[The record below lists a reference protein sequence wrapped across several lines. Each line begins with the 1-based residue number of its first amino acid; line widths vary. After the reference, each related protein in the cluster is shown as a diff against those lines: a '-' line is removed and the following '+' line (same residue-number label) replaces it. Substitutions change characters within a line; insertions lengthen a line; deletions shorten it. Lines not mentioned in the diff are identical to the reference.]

1 MSLEQWHNNGWVHLA
16 ERSPQEVAALLAIA
30 ARELADGALTGMSA
44 DGRFDHAYAA
54 VRALSQAALRA
65 NGYAVPKGGRE
76 HERVIESLKFTLGGS
91 WNEEADY
98 FDRCRRRRH
107 QSMYEASGVC
117 GVADAEDLLERA
129 KKLQHAIIVWL
140 KNAHADLM
148 RD

>member
-16 ERSPQEVAALLAIA
+16 EPSTQAVAALLAIA

-54 VRALSQAALRA
+54 VRALCQAALRA

-76 HERVIESLKFTLGGS
+76 HERVIESLKFTLGGA
-91 WNEEADY
+91 WADEADY

-107 QSMYEASGVC
+107 QSMYEASGVS
-117 GVADAEDLLERA
+117 GVADADDLLERA
-129 KKLQHAIIVWL
+129 KRLQRATIAWL
-140 KNAHADLM
+140 KSAHADLVH
-148 RD
+148 D